1 MKYIILSFA
10 LLAAGCA
17 SQSPMDLAKSDCLD
31 YGYTPG
37 SADYMT
43 CLQNV
48 HPNYVRMADERQ
60 RAASVMMYNTG
71 QSLQAPAPAPYEPME
86 PLTKHTQCYES
97 GAGSV
102 NCISR

>member
-17 SQSPMDLAKSDCLD
+17 SQSPIDLAKSDCID

-37 SADYMT
+37 TDNYMT

-71 QSLQAPAPAPYEPME
+71 KSMQAPSYAPLE
-86 PLTKHTQCYES
+86 PLQPLTTHTQCYDS
-97 GAGSV
+97 GSGNV
-102 NCISR
+102 NCITR

>member
-48 HPNYVRMADERQ
+48 HLNYTLIQDARK
-60 RAASVMMYNTG
+60 RAIGVMMYNTG
-71 QSLQAPAPAPYEPME
+71 QSMQTPSYAPLE
-86 PLTKHTQCYES
+86 PLQPLTTHTQCYDS
-97 GAGSV
+97 GFQNL
-102 NCISR
+102 NCITR